1 MRRLIWPERAWR
13 SVASGGMVEAGG
25 GFETESTMRLL
36 TVVLSFSVVA
46 LLAVPAT
53 AAPRPDSIPIPDDF
67 QPEGIAIGT
76 GNTFYVGSLRDGDI
90 YRGDLRSGKGELFVD
105 VSGRVA
111 VGMRVDE
118 DRHWLVVA
126 GGGTGRA
133 WVYDTRDGST
143 VADLVLDASGTGF
156 SNDVAITRD
165 ALYFTHTFAPLIYEV
180 PVDRDGSFGATREI
194 TVTGP
199 AGATGG
205 FGLNGIDATH
215 RGMLIVNHTD
225 LGILALVDPVT
236 GASQEIELSGP
247 GLAAGTL
254 DGLQLE
260 GRTAWVVQNFA
271 NSVARVELS
280 PDLTT
285 GRVVDVI
292 TSDLFR
298 VPTTVARH
306 GSTLAL
312 VNGRFDLGFP
322 PPFGP
327 GAPPGTDFDVVQVR
341 P

>member
-1 MRRLIWPERAWR
+1 
-13 SVASGGMVEAGG
+13 
-25 GFETESTMRLL
+25 MRLVTPL
-36 TVVLSFSVVA
+36 LS
-46 LLAVPAT
+46 LAVIPLLVVPAS

-67 QPEGIAIGT
+67 QPEGIAVGE
-76 GNTFYVGSLRDGDI
+76 GNTFYVGSLWDGDI
-90 YRGDLRSGKGELFVD
+90 YRGDLRSGAGSLLVD
-105 VSGRVA
+105 VTGRVS
-111 VGMRVDE
+111 VGMRVDRE
-118 DRHWLVVA
+118 RDWLVVA
-126 GGGTGRA
+126 GGPTGHA
-133 WVYDTRDGST
+133 WVYDTQDGST
-143 VADLVLDASGTGF
+143 VADLVLGPAATTF

-165 ALYFTHTFAPLIYEV
+165 ALYFTDTFAARLYKV
-180 PVDRDGSFGATREI
+180 PVLPDGSFGATEPI

-199 AGATGG
+199 ASQTGS
-205 FGLNGIDATH
+205 FGLNGIDSTH
-215 RGMLIVNHTD
+215 RGWLIVNHTA
-225 LGILALVDPVT
+225 LGILALIDPET
-236 GASQEIELSGP
+236 GESTAIELSGP
-247 GLAAGTL
+247 PLVAGTL

-271 NSVARVELS
+271 NSVARVKLS
-280 PDLTT
+280 PDLTS
-285 GRVVDVI
+285 GAVVDVI